1 VSKDNWNRWGAEDE
15 RGALNHIDVEAVKR
29 AAALVFSGQVVSL
42 AQPLSARTPFPPHR
56 AGMQHFMGRSGGDY
70 AAGAGRPGGFQF
82 AEDTLL
88 MPAHIGTHIDALC
101 HAWYDD
107 QLYNGF
113 PGAGTR
119 GTTGASRCGIDK
131 MGPIVARGM
140 LLDVA
145 AVHGGRLPDGTAIG
159 VADLVQA
166 ARNAGGEPA
175 KGDVVLIRTGWA
187 DRDTAISFDTEPGLD
202 LAAALWLAEREVA
215 VVGADNFAVE
225 VLPFASGTVFPVHQR
240 LIRDFGIPLLEGL
253 VLKSLAESGRHT
265 FLFAASPLAGGG
277 RHGQPDQSD
286 GDPLEHD
293 RLKLTQLQT

>member
-1 VSKDNWNRWGAEDE
+1 VSSDNWNRWGAEDE
-15 RGALNHIDVEAVKR
+15 KGALNHIDTDAVKR
-29 AAALVFSGQVVSL
+29 AAALVSSGQVISL
-42 AQPLSARTPFPPHR
+42 AQPLSPRTPFPPHR

-70 AAGAGRPGGFQF
+70 AAGARRPGGFQF

-119 GTTGASRCGIDK
+119 GTTGAMRCGIDK
-131 MGPIVARGM
+131 MGPIVTRGI

-145 AVHGGRLPDGTAIG
+145 AVHGGPLPDGASIG
-159 VADLVQA
+159 VDDMVRATKA
-166 ARNAGGEPA
+166 AGGEPA

-187 DRDTAISFDTEPGLD
+187 ERQGAAVSFDTEPGLD
-202 LAAALWLAEREVA
+202 LAAALWLAELEVA

-225 VLPFASGTVFPVHQR
+225 VLPFAVGTVFPVHQR

-253 VLKSLAESGRHT
+253 ILKPLADTGRHT
-265 FLFAASPLAGGG
+265 FLFAASPLPVVGGTG
-277 RHGQPDQSD
+277 SPIS
-286 GDPLEHD
+286 PMAIL
-293 RLKLTQLQT
+293 

>member
-1 VSKDNWNRWGAEDE
+1 MSQDNWNRWGAEDE
-15 RGALNHIDVEAVKR
+15 RGALNHIDAEAVKR
-29 AAALVFSGQVVSL
+29 AAALVRTGQVISL

-70 AAGAGRPGGFQF
+70 AAGARRPGGFQF

-119 GTTGASRCGIDK
+119 GTTGAARCGIHR
-131 MGPIVARGM
+131 MGPIVTRGV

-145 AVHGGRLPDGTAIG
+145 AVRGGPLPDGAAIG
-159 VADLVQA
+159 VADLEQA
-166 ARNAGGEPA
+166 ARDAGGEPA

-187 DRDTAISFDTEPGLD
+187 ERQTGVVSFDTEPGLD
-202 LAAALWLAEREVA
+202 LAAALWLASREVA

-225 VLPFASGTVFPVHQR
+225 VLPFATGTVFPVHQR

-253 VLKSLAESGRHT
+253 VLKPLADTGRHD
-265 FLFAASPLAGGG
+265 FLFAASPLPVVGGTG
-277 RHGQPDQSD
+277 SPIS
-286 GDPLEHD
+286 PMAIL
-293 RLKLTQLQT
+293 